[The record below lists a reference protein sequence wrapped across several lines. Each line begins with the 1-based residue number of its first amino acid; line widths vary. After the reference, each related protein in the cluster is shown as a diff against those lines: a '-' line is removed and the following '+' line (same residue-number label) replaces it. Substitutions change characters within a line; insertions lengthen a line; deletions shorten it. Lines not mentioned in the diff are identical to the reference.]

1 MNTQVLAVLDASD
14 TVVARF
20 EYAGGRMPVARMQ
33 GGVTFPFAARVG
45 SRVPAFR
52 SSPTIDARQTGHHSS
67 GKDRVSR

>member
-1 MNTQVLAVLDASD
+1 VNTQVLAVLDGENA
-14 TVVARF
+14 VVVRF

-33 GGVTFPFAARVG
+33 DGETFPFTARVG
-45 SRVPAFR
+45 SRISTSP